1 MIITKENYIAWRNQ
15 MSELQAKINSL
26 SELAQ
31 EQRETFNNTL
41 QELSNARKQRTT
53 LEDDIDQFIQSFDT
67 VEDFYDFLKNNEKT
81 N

>member
-1 MIITKENYIAWRNQ
+1 